1 VARASEQTDL
11 RDGRKIAASSKK
23 FCFSEKIYLPF
34 FGNIWLSRRRPDPAR
49 GAFGQSSPNAVR
61 DAMDAFIRQTCG
73 VMRTAKACGSGTP
86 GLVLSLRDVS
96 QTTVT
101 NKVMDTGEST
111 Q

>member
-61 DAMDAFIRQTCG
+61 DAMDAFISSDVRCDADGEG
-73 VMRTAKACGSGTP
+73 VWFWHPWAGAKPARRFADDG
-86 GLVLSLRDVS
+86 D
-96 QTTVT
+96 
-101 NKVMDTGEST
+101 
-111 Q
+111 